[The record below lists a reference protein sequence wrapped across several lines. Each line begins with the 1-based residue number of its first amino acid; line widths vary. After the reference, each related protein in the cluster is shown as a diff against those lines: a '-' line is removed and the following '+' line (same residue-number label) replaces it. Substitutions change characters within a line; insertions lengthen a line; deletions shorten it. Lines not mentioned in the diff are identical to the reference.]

1 MISVKLKEM
10 RVNKGL
16 TQIQAS
22 QLVGIPLRT
31 YKNYENIEEKEVTI
45 KYNYIMEKLDKFGYI
60 DEENGILSVEKII
73 EECRKVFVEFEI
85 EYGYLFG
92 SYAKGEALENSDVD
106 LLISSKVT
114 GLDFFGLVEKIRMN
128 LHKKVDLILVSQL
141 TNNLNLLN
149 EILKD
154 GIKIYG

>member
-1 MISVKLKEM
+1 MKLKEM

>member
-1 MISVKLKEM
+1 M

>member
-1 MISVKLKEM
+1 VISVKLKEM